1 MNFVSTFILSIRDVE
16 TLIIT
21 KNDANLLTGTI
32 SKEFDI
38 FLSPTICYTLY
49 AVAFSYP
56 SYLNKN

>member
-1 MNFVSTFILSIRDVE
+1 MNFVNTFILSIRDVE

-21 KNDANLLTGTI
+21 KNDANLFTGTI
-32 SKEFDI
+32 SNEFDI
-38 FLSPTICYTLY
+38 FLRPTICCTSY